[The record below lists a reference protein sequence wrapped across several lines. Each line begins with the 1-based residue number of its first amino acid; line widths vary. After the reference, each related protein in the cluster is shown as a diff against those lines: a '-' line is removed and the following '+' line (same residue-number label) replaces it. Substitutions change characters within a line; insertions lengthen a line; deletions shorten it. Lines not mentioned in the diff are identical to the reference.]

1 METFWIRA
9 LQLILSL
16 SLLVII
22 HEMGHF
28 LFAKLFKTRVE
39 KFCLFFD
46 PWLTLFKFKPKRSET
61 EYAIGWLPLGGYV
74 KISGMID
81 ESMDTEQM
89 KQPVKPWEFR
99 AKPAWQRLLIMVGGV
114 LFNFLLALFIYAMI
128 LFAWGDEYIPVQK
141 APLGMEFNETAKN
154 VGFRDGDILLSADG
168 VPFERYDGDMLT
180 DIVDAR
186 EVTVLRDGRE
196 AAIYIPDNMMDR
208 LLADSVRFASYR
220 IPFVVDSLVAGSPA
234 LLAGMMPGDSITH
247 LDGKQV
253 SYFDFVETMAQ
264 RKEQGASRQLT
275 LTYMRQGVQDTLTLA
290 TDSLYKI
297 GVVPCMETDRLLPVV
312 RTDYGFFASL
322 PAGIRLGVKTLS
334 GYVGQ
339 MKYLF
344 SKEGAKQLGGFG
356 TIGSIF
362 PATWDWHQFWY
373 MTAFLSIILAFMN
386 ILPIPALDGG
396 HVLFL
401 IYEIVT
407 RRKPSDRF
415 MERAQVAG
423 MIILFGL
430 LIWANLNDV
439 LRYLL

>member
-154 VGFRDGDILLSADG
+154 IGFRDGDILLSADG

-196 AAIYIPDNMMDR
+196 AAIYIPDDMMDR

-297 GVVPCMETDRLLPVV
+297 GIVPCMETDRLLPVV

-322 PAGIRLGVKTLS
+322 PAGIWLGVKTLS